1 MCCNFLISFLLLD
14 VSVMYDIFAIKN
26 AEMYPLF
33 RVSWIGVP
41 LSPNLGQSD
50 VAQEFWNSNW
60 DSGLYPL
67 NSCAMPETAVLVWAW
82 VGLGKSEGKGTEW
95 EGDIISQ
102 AQRTAWFP
110 GGLGE
115 TQLYMRPYPWVLC
128 GTPSCVCAYLPKI
141 ALIQILSRNIVS
153 LLHGWKKSTQV
164 RRLKSL
170 QVVRTD
176 HDHSSVTQQ

>member
-1 MCCNFLISFLLLD
+1 
-14 VSVMYDIFAIKN
+14 MYDIFAIKN
-26 AEMYPLF
+26 AEMYPLY

-41 LSPNLGQSD
+41 LSPKLGQSD
-50 VAQEFWNSNW
+50 GAQNLQLRFWVIPFELMCHAW
-60 DSGLYPL
+60 DCSLGVG
-67 NSCAMPETAVLVWAW
+67 M
-82 VGLGKSEGKGTEW
+82 GLGRSEGKGSEW
-95 EGDIISQ
+95 EDDIIRQ

-115 TQLYMRPYPWVLC
+115 TQLYMRPCPWVLC

-141 ALIQILSRNIVS
+141 ALIQLLSRNIVS

-170 QVVRTD
+170 QVVRTVIVII
-176 HDHSSVTQQ
+176 HRWHSSKTLA